1 LPSPPPPSEL
11 TNASIYLSLSHHTLL
26 TLLHAHG
33 LREISNSVQWA
44 SRSAAVLGVHG
55 LAGSTTAS
63 AEAAKA
69 AASKAAPL
77 AKSYNAIVKNVAV
90 PGLQNGMDYVTLGD
104 SDLVVSKVCMGTMN
118 FGCVRTVMSSS
129 AFREGVVPYDL

>member
-1 LPSPPPPSEL
+1 
-11 TNASIYLSLSHHTLL
+11 LL

-69 AASKAAPL
+69 AAAASKAAPL
-77 AKSYNAIVKNVAV
+77 ATSYNAIVKNVAV

-118 FGCVRTVMSSS
+118 FGCVC
-129 AFREGVVPYDL
+129 AQ